1 MFQFPPFPILTD
13 RSEEHEVTFGHR
25 RFKGSLRLPD
35 AYRSLARPSSVLE
48 PSNSP
53 NGVASRRRVRLRT
66 RPDLRMTGIHRQW
79 RALRPAMSLPL
90 PRTHSVV
97 WVCTGALNKLPPQ
110 RDDYYVFTPI

>member
-79 RALRPAMSLPL
+79 RALRPAMSLPF
-90 PRTHSVV
+90 PEHTASFRRVRVH
-97 WVCTGALNKLPPQ
+97 
-110 RDDYYVFTPI
+110 